1 MIFRLAECKKNF
13 APKAE
18 SAVLDTLIYDNTK
31 TGMVKIS
38 RTGYLHKTSFLLT
51 IKWHYGNYD
60 VNINV
65 IMQRY
70 FRRVLEMKRVA
81 LINDL
86 SGFGKC
92 SLTAAIPVISVM
104 GIQACPVPT
113 AILTAQTGF
122 GEFFCDDFTDRMDYF
137 TEQWKEMEV
146 SFDGIYSGY
155 LASPSQIEKVMHF
168 LEQFQ
173 EKDTL
178 YLADP
183 VMGDQGKFYSMVSA
197 EFLEGMRKLSQMAD
211 VITPNLTELCFLSGV
226 DYGSVIACRQKENYI
241 DKIKS
246 LCEKILSKAKKPQT
260 VIVTGIL
267 SEKEKMDYIGNLAV
281 SREQCFYI
289 ETPYTGM
296 GFSGTG
302 DLFASVI
309 CGSLIKGL
317 SIQEAVE
324 KATYFLQE
332 AIEEAT
338 KEKIPRNHG
347 VNFEKYLSRLL

>member
-1 MIFRLAECKKNF
+1 
-13 APKAE
+13 
-18 SAVLDTLIYDNTK
+18 
-31 TGMVKIS
+31 
-38 RTGYLHKTSFLLT
+38 
-51 IKWHYGNYD
+51 
-60 VNINV
+60 
-65 IMQRY
+65 
-70 FRRVLEMKRVA
+70 MKRVA

-104 GIQACPVPT
+104 GMQACPLPT
-113 AILTAQTGF
+113 AVLSAQTGF
-122 GEFFCDDFTDRMDYF
+122 DEFFCDDYTDRMGCF
-137 TEQWKEMEV
+137 IEQWKKMGV
-146 SFDGIYSGY
+146 SFEGIYSGY
-155 LASPSQIEKVMHF
+155 LASPMQIEKVMQF

-183 VMGDQGKFYSMVSA
+183 VMGDHGEFYSMVNS
-197 EFLEGMRKLSQMAD
+197 EFLEGMKKLSQMAD
-211 VITPNLTELCFLSGV
+211 VITPNLTELCFLSGA
-226 DYGSVIACRQKENYI
+226 DYDELNACRQQEDYL
-241 DKIKS
+241 DKIKA
-246 LCEKILSKAKKPQT
+246 LCEKILSEAKKPQT

-267 SEKEKMDYIGNLAV
+267 SKKQGQEYVGNLAV
-281 SREQCFYI
+281 SKDQSFYV
-289 ETPYTGM
+289 ENPYTGM

-309 CGSLIKGL
+309 CGSLVKGL
-317 SIQEAVE
+317 SVQEAVE

-338 KEKIPRNHG
+338 VEEIPRNHG

>member
-1 MIFRLAECKKNF
+1 
-13 APKAE
+13 
-18 SAVLDTLIYDNTK
+18 
-31 TGMVKIS
+31 
-38 RTGYLHKTSFLLT
+38 
-51 IKWHYGNYD
+51 
-60 VNINV
+60 
-65 IMQRY
+65 
-70 FRRVLEMKRVA
+70 MKRVA

-104 GIQACPVPT
+104 GIQACPLPT

-122 GEFFCDDFTDRMDYF
+122 GEFFCDDFTDRMSYF
-137 TEQWKEMEV
+137 TEQWKKMKV

-155 LASPSQIEKVMHF
+155 LANPSQIVKVMHF

-183 VMGDQGKFYSMVSA
+183 VMGDQGKFYSMVNI
-197 EFLEGMRKLSQMAD
+197 EFLEEMRKLSQMAD

-226 DYGSVIACRQKENYI
+226 EYESVIACRQSENYI
-241 DKIKS
+241 DTIKS

-260 VIVTGIL
+260 VIVTGIIR
-267 SEKEKMDYIGNLAV
+267 EKEKKDYMGNLVV
-281 SREQCFYI
+281 SKDQCFYV
-289 ETPYTGM
+289 ETPYIGM

-309 CGSLIKGL
+309 CGSLVKGL
-317 SIQEAVE
+317 PMRDAVE
-324 KATYFLQE
+324 KAIYFLQE
-332 AIEEAT
+332 AIEEDAI
-338 KEKIPRNHG
+338 EKIPRNHG

>member
-1 MIFRLAECKKNF
+1 
-13 APKAE
+13 
-18 SAVLDTLIYDNTK
+18 
-31 TGMVKIS
+31 
-38 RTGYLHKTSFLLT
+38 
-51 IKWHYGNYD
+51 
-60 VNINV
+60 
-65 IMQRY
+65 
-70 FRRVLEMKRVA
+70 MKRVA

-104 GIQACPVPT
+104 GMQACPLPT

-122 GEFFCDDFTDRMDYF
+122 GDFFCDDFTDRMSLF

-155 LASPSQIEKVMHF
+155 LASPSQIEKVIHF
-168 LEQFQ
+168 LELFQ
-173 EKDTL
+173 EKGTL

-183 VMGDQGKFYSMVSA
+183 VMGDQGKFYSMVNA
-197 EFLEGMRKLSQMAD
+197 EFLEEMGKLTQMAD

-226 DYGSVIACRQKENYI
+226 DYESVIACRQKENYL
-241 DKIKS
+241 DKMKG

-267 SEKEKMDYIGNLAV
+267 REKEQKDYIGNLVV
-281 SREQCFYI
+281 SKDLYFYV

-309 CGSLIKGL
+309 CGSLVKGI
-317 SIQEAVE
+317 SVQEAVE
-324 KATYFLQE
+324 KATFFLQE

-338 KEKIPRNHG
+338 IERIPRNHG

>member
-1 MIFRLAECKKNF
+1 
-13 APKAE
+13 
-18 SAVLDTLIYDNTK
+18 
-31 TGMVKIS
+31 
-38 RTGYLHKTSFLLT
+38 
-51 IKWHYGNYD
+51 
-60 VNINV
+60 
-65 IMQRY
+65 
-70 FRRVLEMKRVA
+70 MKRVA

-104 GIQACPVPT
+104 GMQACPLPT
-113 AILTAQTGF
+113 AILSAQTGF
-122 GEFFCDDFTDRMDYF
+122 GEFFCDDFTDRMSCF
-137 TEQWKEMEV
+137 TEHWKKMGV

-155 LASPSQIEKVMHF
+155 LANPSQIEKVLQF

-173 EKDTL
+173 GKDTL

-183 VMGDQGKFYSMVSA
+183 VMGDQGKFYSMFNI
-197 EFLEGMRKLSQMAD
+197 EFLEEMRKLSQMAD

-226 DYGSVIACRQKENYI
+226 DYESVIACRQEENYI

-246 LCEKILSKAKKPQT
+246 LCERILSKSNKPQT

-267 SEKEKMDYIGNLAV
+267 REKEKKDYIGNLVV
-281 SREQCFYI
+281 SKDRYFYV

-309 CGSLIKGL
+309 CGSLVKGL
-317 SIQEAVE
+317 SIQDAVE
-324 KATYFLQE
+324 RATYFLQE

-338 KEKIPRNHG
+338 LEKIPRNHG